1 MLNLYFVLIFC
12 AISAASCLTVN
23 VAESSCSSSYSEFQ
37 CSDGRCINVTSTCDG
52 TDDCQDGSDESKC
65 DSVNESTLE
74 SNSVSLWSDNQSPC
88 GKNEWQCK
96 NGLCIN
102 IKGKCDGIRDCP
114 DASDETVELCSG
126 NQCPPN
132 AYRCYYGACVDRSAL
147 CSGVKDCADDD
158 EASTRCNNKTQA
170 FSTRD
175 KREVFRR
182 WKRQA
187 GCSKNQWQCRDGT
200 CIAFYGK
207 CDGIRDCPDGSDETF
222 PLCRNSICQSNWF
235 RCTYGAC
242 VDGTAP
248 CNGLQECVD
257 NSDELLPRCRN
268 ESAVSAGKFRCD
280 NGQQIAAYLLCDGV
294 RDCGDGSDETVRAC
308 AGNICSAHLF
318 QCAYGACVD
327 SGADCNGKQECA
339 DGSDESDELCN
350 RILPVKPT
358 PAPGGACVLPPYP
371 DHGSYTVVGKPTA
384 VPGQAFPTI
393 TYNVTCYPGY
403 SIIGDTTERLCLEG
417 VWSPEV
423 GDCVQFCR
431 LNKDQSVTYR
441 CLLTGDSEGFRPC
454 GEYEPAGTVIR
465 VDCRTPD
472 YYYNG
477 NLPYMRCIAGSWDY
491 TARCLPEC
499 GVVAI
504 GDGLISGGAA
514 AEKAE
519 LPWHAGIYRT
529 TSTPYRQICGGSLV
543 SAKVV
548 ISAAHCFWNNTI
560 VKAQPASNYAVALG
574 KLYRP
579 WLLEED
585 KRVQKSHVADIKMPP
600 HFLGGATNYQDDIAI
615 LLLETTIIYSNLVRP
630 VCVDFGVLFE
640 KRQLKEQSL
649 GKVAGWGL
657 TGADELESPF
667 LKVVHLPYIS
677 ISECQSKAPPDF
689 RAYITGDKI
698 CAGYENGTS
707 LCKGDSGGGLAFPDS
722 DKGTIRY
729 YLRGIVSTAP
739 DDDHLCNVN
748 WLTTFTQISRHEN
761 FIKEYI

>member
-1 MLNLYFVLIFC
+1 MLNLYFFLIFC
-12 AISAASCLTVN
+12 ASCLTVN
-23 VAESSCSSSYSEFQ
+23 AA
-37 CSDGRCINVTSTCDG
+37 
-52 TDDCQDGSDESKC
+52 
-65 DSVNESTLE
+65 
-74 SNSVSLWSDNQSPC
+74 QSPC
-88 GKNEWQCK
+88 SKNEWQCK

-132 AYRCYYGACVDRSAL
+132 AYRCHYGACVDRSAL
-147 CSGVKDCADDD
+147 CTGVEDCADDD
-158 EASTRCNNKTQA
+158 EASTRCNNKTKA

-175 KREVFRR
+175 KRDVSGR

-187 GCSKNQWQCRDGT
+187 GCSKNEWQCRYGT
-200 CIAFYGK
+200 CIDFYGK

-222 PLCRNSICQSNWF
+222 PLCRNTVCDSSWF

-242 VDGTAP
+242 VDSRAP
-248 CNGLQECVD
+248 CNGLKECTD
-257 NSDELLPRCRN
+257 NSDELLPICRN
-268 ESAVSAGKFRCD
+268 ETAVSGGKFHCQ
-280 NGQQIAAYLLCDGV
+280 NGQKIAAYLLCDGIS
-294 RDCGDGSDETVRAC
+294 DCGDGSDETVRAC
-308 AGNICSAHLF
+308 AGNICSTHLF

-327 SGADCNGKQECA
+327 PGADCNGKQDCV

-350 RILPVKPT
+350 RIWHPNST

-371 DHGSYTVVGKPTA
+371 EHGSYIVIGKPNA

-393 TYNVTCYPGY
+393 AYNVTCHPGY
-403 SIIGDTTERLCLEG
+403 SIIGDTTERVCLEG
-417 VWSPEV
+417 AWSPEV
-423 GDCVQFCR
+423 GDCVKICR

-441 CLLTGDSEGFRPC
+441 CLLAGTSEGFRPC
-454 GEYEPAGTVIR
+454 GEYEPTGTVIR
-465 VDCRTPD
+465 VDCRAPN

-477 NLPYMRCIAGSWDY
+477 NLPYMHCEAGSWDY

-499 GVVAI
+499 GVVPFKHS
-504 GDGLISGGAA
+504 LTSGAGGVAA
-514 AEKAE
+514 MTAE

-560 VKAQPASNYAVALG
+560 GKKQPASNYAVALG

-579 WLLEED
+579 WMLEED
-585 KRVQKSHVADIKMPP
+585 KRVQKSDVADIKLPP
-600 HFLGGATNYQDDIAI
+600 HFLGGATNYQEDIAI
-615 LLLETTIIYSNLVRP
+615 LILKTTITYSIYVRP

-640 KRQLKEQSL
+640 KRQLREQSL

-657 TGADELESPF
+657 TGPDSPESPT
-667 LKVVHLPYIS
+667 LQVLHLPYVS
-677 ISECQSKAPPDF
+677 IEECQSKAPPGF
-689 RAYITGDKI
+689 TTYITGDKI
-698 CAGYENGTS
+698 CAGYENGTA
-707 LCKGDSGGGLAFPDS
+707 LCKGDSGGGLAFPES

-729 YLRGIVSTAP
+729 YLRGIASTAP